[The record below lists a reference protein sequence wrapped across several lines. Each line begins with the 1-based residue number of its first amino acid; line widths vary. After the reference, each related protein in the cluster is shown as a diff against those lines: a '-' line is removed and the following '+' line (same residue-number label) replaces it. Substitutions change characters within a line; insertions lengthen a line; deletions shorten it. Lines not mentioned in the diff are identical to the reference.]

1 MVHTFWDKQPVPRDG
16 TGSGEIED
24 TRETSKKTTKLPEGF
39 VWSPC
44 SLKEVCTF
52 LNAHYVGNDTFRM
65 GYTVGNLKWSVNES
79 VAIRKQGTGE
89 LVGYISS
96 APVTMN
102 VETKV
107 IDMVQI
113 TYLCI
118 HTEYR
123 TMNFAPILITEIK
136 RRANRKGV
144 WQAIYTAQ
152 TKIPTPI
159 TKAHYWHRFLN
170 VKRLVQTG
178 FHKTNRLRE
187 SYYEVRG
194 PCKCLWRKMTLD
206 DVPKV
211 TQILQ
216 KHMSTFKIAPVIDE
230 TYVMTWLL
238 PIHSYVNDETDD
250 FISFYDVSYDRVDG
264 TGSVKQVYKFHIVG
278 DVYNDAFLLA
288 KNLGYDVFNILDVG
302 IDAESLEKLKFMKGN
317 GFVFYYL
324 WNWNLSER
332 IEPKEIN
339 HIIP

>member
-16 TGSGEIED
+16 TGSGEIEN
-24 TRETSKKTTKLPEGF
+24 TRETSKKVTKLPEGF
-39 VWSPC
+39 VWSSC
-44 SLKEVCTF
+44 SLKEVCTL

-65 GYTVGNLKWSVNES
+65 GYTVENLKWSVNES
-79 VAIRKQGTGE
+79 AAIRKQGTGE

-96 APVTMN
+96 APVTMDI
-102 VETKV
+102 ETKV

-123 TMNFAPILITEIK
+123 TLNFAPVLITEIK
-136 RRANRKGV
+136 RRANKKGI
-144 WQAIYTAQ
+144 WQAIYTAH

-159 TKAHYWHRFLN
+159 TKANYWHRFLN
-170 VKRLVQTG
+170 VRHLVKMG

-187 SYYEVRG
+187 SFYEVRG
-194 PCKCLWRKMTLD
+194 PCKRLWRKMTSE
-206 DVPKV
+206 DVPRV
-211 TQILQ
+211 TQILRV
-216 KHMSTFKIAPVIDE
+216 HMSTFKIAPVVDE
-230 TYVMTWLL
+230 TYVKTWLL
-238 PIHSYVNDETDD
+238 PIHSYVNDETDE

-278 DVYNDAFLLA
+278 DVHNDAFLLA
-288 KNLGYDVFNILDVG
+288 KNLGYDVFNTLDVG
-302 IDAESLEKLKFMKGN
+302 IDTEMMEKLKFLKGN
-317 GFVFYYL
+317 GFVYYYL

-332 IEPKEIN
+332 INPKEIN